1 MFLSDDCP
9 STVGHKSQDHL
20 QAKKM
25 SIGPSDDLPPGF
37 EDDHFQNQ
45 SKAKLSHIP
54 QIKWECPSLVM
65 KLEFFLKDVGSS
77 YICFKIF
84 PLFTFSFHV
93 LYLYSVYMV
102 GFNYIT

>member
-1 MFLSDDCP
+1 MA
-9 STVGHKSQDHL
+9 VGHKSQDHL

-54 QIKWECPSLVM
+54 QIKWECPSLFT
-65 KLEFFLKDVGSS
+65 LSSDWRGSWRRQ
-77 YICFKIF
+77 
-84 PLFTFSFHV
+84 
-93 LYLYSVYMV
+93 
-102 GFNYIT
+102 